1 MTVGL
6 YRRAGGLLGP
16 VLRGARGEWL
26 ALAVFVMLANAAVW
40 LSSPGSFVPDIK
52 PEVYLAPWRSAVD
65 YLAAWR
71 EDPFLGSASFDVGL
85 APVAFVIAGL
95 DVLGA
100 PPEVAVRLFR
110 VALLVVGA
118 LGARQ
123 FVRYVSND
131 QATRAGRVVAAVAYV
146 ANPYVVVAGS
156 TLAILLPWALLPWF
170 ALAVLAV
177 LRHQGAWRYPVM
189 AGLAFAAMTG
199 INAGVVPLMQ
209 LLVVPALIVAAR
221 AERVPWR
228 HIISSLVRTAVVVV
242 ALSAYWLA
250 PALGAVGTGA
260 VVLAHSESAEAIAAP
275 SSAAEVLR
283 GLGLWPM
290 YGSDGGDPWLPG
302 FSGYITTP
310 WLVLLTGLLPALV
323 LAALALVRRRT
334 AVVILLLIVPAALI
348 MVGQH
353 RPQHPSP
360 LGRTLGWVFEQ
371 VPLVGAFRTTNKVG
385 SVLFLGATLA
395 LATGISYLVRR
406 STARW
411 RVLVG
416 LGAFVLVTTAAVHPA
431 LAGRLFTVEYD
442 VPEYWRAAASDL
454 DDADDGSRVWFLP
467 GQSQADYVWTEP
479 IPDDLDKSLL
489 ERSSVIRYTL
499 PTASA
504 PAANLLL
511 AADTTLQER
520 TAPPEALRAYA
531 RYLGVGQ
538 LLVRRDQRWLPWQG
552 ASPTDVDAQVRGSDG
567 IRPGATYG
575 DPGES
580 TGGPLAPL
588 QIFDIVQG
596 GSLMSAAP
604 PGDHVLIAGDGF
616 AVAPAAQAGL
626 LDGFVPFR
634 YLTDLDTLDLKA
646 AIEDGGRLVMTDTN
660 RRLGWQQNRLTSAH
674 GPLLPVD
681 ETPSTS
687 FALGGPDDQ
696 TVLRVEGAQVTASQ
710 VGSRNG
716 PLPWSAPELA
726 LDGDVDTAWQ
736 FGDSGRGLGATLD
749 IELTEMRAVDEVGVR
764 IARLGPREIAWV
776 RIMAGARGQLVEVGS
791 DGVAVADFGG
801 VATDR
806 LAVAVV
812 DARGEGDNLLGVSEV
827 EVEGVGAHRVARLPL
842 TLTKLAE
849 GLDDEGRAALA
860 ATPLDVLLSRQVGIL
875 GATPDEERTLDRDLV
890 LPDARDFVLEGH
902 GKLVGSEGGQA
913 LDLLLGG
920 DPQIVANASSTAF
933 DLLTVR
939 GSQAIDGDNDTAWLP
954 GIPVIGSSLHLVG
967 PDQPLDEIVVGQ
979 RLTADGSHISEV
991 EISVDGVSM
1000 GRYPL
1005 SARETTIPLGV
1016 PTARELTLSIT
1027 QLSNPAAEEL
1037 VGISE
1042 LEVGNWSLE
1051 LVPLHEAVGRCAS
1064 IGTLDGA
1071 PLEAAVAEPIGDDGT
1086 FTLAN
1091 CGDGHLRLDAGERRL
1106 RTAGPWLLDRLYL
1119 LDADDAPVRAG
1130 PLPEVRLTSWSPRSR
1145 TVEITGADGPF
1156 ALVLAEAAGRA
1167 WTASVDG
1174 VDLGPGSVV
1183 NGYAAAWPMDV
1194 SGDAIVEL
1202 HYEPQRRADVALGAS
1217 LLALVGCLVVLVRG
1231 RKPGPYVSRAGPAAA
1246 TGEARPHR
1254 EAIRARMLWSALFCA
1269 GAWFVGGP
1277 WLLGV
1282 AVVVLTVDALVPLG
1296 RRTLVLT
1303 GAALVGAAPVAY
1315 LLVNRGDLATVTPD
1329 LVTGA
1334 VPAHLL
1340 AMSGLLL
1347 VVMAHLPDREMRAG
1361 TPAEPPHRA

>member
-1 MTVGL
+1 MAGSRRRRAPARGRGPRRDRRHIVAAGGQGDASLCPAPSRLRAHLRPGGRSGRQLTLARRGQGLRVAPSSRLAAAVGLAAGLAAIRPSACARADARVRLAYRPTLPSSCGRPQAGVLQRQPRVPFGRPFGPMTVGL
-6 YRRAGGLLGP
+6 HRRAGGLLRP

-110 VALLVVGA
+110 VTLLVVGA

-170 ALAVLAV
+170 ALAVLAA

-228 HIISSLVRTAVVVV
+228 HVISSLVRTAVVVV

-290 YGSDGGDPWLPG
+290 YGGDGGDPWLPG

-310 WLVLLTGLLPALV
+310 WLVLLTGVLPALV
-323 LAALALVRRRT
+323 LAALALVRGRT

-353 RPQHPSP
+353 PPQHPSP
-360 LGRTLGWVFEQ
+360 LGRTLGWLFEQ

-395 LATGISYLVRR
+395 LAMGVSYLVRR

-411 RVLVG
+411 RVLAG

-442 VPEYWRAAASDL
+442 VPAYWRAAARDL
-454 DDADDGSRVWFLP
+454 EDAADGPPVWILA

-479 IPDDLDKSLL
+479 IPDDLDKTLL

-580 TGGPLAPL
+580 TGGPQAPL

-596 GSLMSAAP
+596 GSLVSAAP

-634 YLTDLDTLDLKA
+634 YLTDLDTPDLIA

-674 GPLLPVD
+674 GALLPVD
-681 ETPSTS
+681 EIPSTS

-710 VGSRNG
+710 VGLGNG

-776 RIMAGARGQLVEVGS
+776 RIMAGGRGQLVEVWS
-791 DGVAVADFGG
+791 DGVAVADLGG
-801 VATDR
+801 VVTDR
-806 LAVAVV
+806 LAIAVV
-812 DARGEGDNLLGVSEV
+812 DDRGEGDNLLGVSEV
-827 EVEGVGAHRVARLPL
+827 EVEGVGAHRVVRLPL
-842 TLTKLAE
+842 RLTKLAE
-849 GLDDEGRAALA
+849 GLDDEGVAALA
-860 ATPLDVLLSRQVGIL
+860 ATPLDVLLSRQVGIP

-890 LPDARDFVLEGH
+890 LPDARDFVLEGLRPDHRSRVAGHRPEQRH
-902 GKLVGSEGGQA
+902 GLAARCSGDRFVPASCRSRPTSRRDRGRPAADSRRQPYQRGRDHRRRS
-913 LDLLLGG
+913 LDGPVPTVCGG
-920 DPQIVANASSTAF
+920 DDHPARRAHCPGADADHHPAVEPRR
-933 DLLTVR
+933 R
-939 GSQAIDGDNDTAWLP
+939 GTRRYQRARGGRL
-954 GIPVIGSSLHLVG
+954 
-967 PDQPLDEIVVGQ
+967 VVG
-979 RLTADGSHISEV
+979 
-991 EISVDGVSM
+991 
-1000 GRYPL
+1000 
-1005 SARETTIPLGV
+1005 
-1016 PTARELTLSIT
+1016 
-1027 QLSNPAAEEL
+1027 
-1037 VGISE
+1037 
-1042 LEVGNWSLE
+1042 
-1051 LVPLHEAVGRCAS
+1051 
-1064 IGTLDGA
+1064 
-1071 PLEAAVAEPIGDDGT
+1071 
-1086 FTLAN
+1086 
-1091 CGDGHLRLDAGERRL
+1091 
-1106 RTAGPWLLDRLYL
+1106 
-1119 LDADDAPVRAG
+1119 
-1130 PLPEVRLTSWSPRSR
+1130 
-1145 TVEITGADGPF
+1145 
-1156 ALVLAEAAGRA
+1156 
-1167 WTASVDG
+1167 
-1174 VDLGPGSVV
+1174 
-1183 NGYAAAWPMDV
+1183 
-1194 SGDAIVEL
+1194 
-1202 HYEPQRRADVALGAS
+1202 
-1217 LLALVGCLVVLVRG
+1217 
-1231 RKPGPYVSRAGPAAA
+1231 
-1246 TGEARPHR
+1246 
-1254 EAIRARMLWSALFCA
+1254 
-1269 GAWFVGGP
+1269 
-1277 WLLGV
+1277 
-1282 AVVVLTVDALVPLG
+1282 
-1296 RRTLVLT
+1296 
-1303 GAALVGAAPVAY
+1303 
-1315 LLVNRGDLATVTPD
+1315 
-1329 LVTGA
+1329 
-1334 VPAHLL
+1334 
-1340 AMSGLLL
+1340 
-1347 VVMAHLPDREMRAG
+1347 
-1361 TPAEPPHRA
+1361 